1 MKCFPSK
8 TWNITGAIRPLDVA
22 AIVCVLGVLA
32 FLGMIGMSHFKAR
45 VLRVQCQGNLMKIGE
60 SLNLYAGDNHGQLP
74 DFSGGNPRYSPRN
87 WPWDMDT
94 NFVSELEAKGLNRE
108 VFYCPANPAMNDDRH
123 WNFWRVVGGQI
134 RVAGYGFLFKGT
146 GMVPPNL
153 WVSKLENKNPAAPAQ
168 TELGFDAT
176 ACLGDDYT
184 RIQGLWIDRSNH
196 MKDRQP
202 LGGNVLCLDQH
213 VEWRDFSRM
222 RVRFHTFGPGG
233 VIDWSY

>member
-74 DFSGGNPRYSPRN
+74 DFSDGNPRYSPRN

-94 NFVSELEAKGLNRE
+94 NFVGELEAKGLNRE

-222 RVRFHTFGPGG
+222 QVRFHTFGPGG

>member
-1 MKCFPSK
+1 
-8 TWNITGAIRPLDVA
+8 
-22 AIVCVLGVLA
+22 
-32 FLGMIGMSHFKAR
+32 
-45 VLRVQCQGNLMKIGE
+45 
-60 SLNLYAGDNHGQLP
+60 
-74 DFSGGNPRYSPRN
+74 
-87 WPWDMDT
+87 
-94 NFVSELEAKGLNRE
+94 
-108 VFYCPANPAMNDDRH
+108 MNDDRH

-213 VEWRDFSRM
+213 VEWRGFSRM
-222 RVRFHTFGPGG
+222 QVRFHTFGPGG

>member
-108 VFYCPANPAMNDDRH
+108 VFYRPANPAMNDDRH

-222 RVRFHTFGPGG
+222 QVRFHTFGPGG

>member
-222 RVRFHTFGPGG
+222 QVRFHTFGPGG